1 MTDDSKRANAQAPA
15 DSGDVQPDGRIPSS
29 QMRSYAMLTPELKQ
43 LYMGFYKA
51 TYGKTQLDIKTK
63 EFVAIAAALTSGCK
77 GCLEGHLKKA
87 KKEGATSEEI
97 SEVIAVTLSV
107 NAATIVDRSDI
118 ANFHLG
124 GLFDKPE

>member
-63 EFVAIAAALTSGCK
+63 EFVAIAANSLVLMSSWV
-77 GCLEGHLKKA
+77 L
-87 KKEGATSEEI
+87 
-97 SEVIAVTLSV
+97 
-107 NAATIVDRSDI
+107 
-118 ANFHLG
+118 
-124 GLFDKPE
+124 P